1 MPLIRAK
8 YKFDRRIGQNLFGRP
23 KSPVFKRA
31 YKPGQH
37 GLSKKKKKVTEFG
50 EKVLEAKKVR
60 LFYGG
65 LRHKDIKRVV
75 KEGIQKK
82 GNSNDNIVQILES
95 RLSSVVY
102 RAKFAITPFAARQ
115 LINHGH
121 VMVNGKKVDIPSYRL
136 KSGDKISVA
145 TFLKENSHFVHS
157 IKNTE
162 REIPEYITVKGT
174 EAVFHGATISNTHY
188 PVSMNFT
195 SLVEFFS
202 R

>member
-1 MPLIRAK
+1 MPVIRTK
-8 YKFDRRIGQNLFGRP
+8 YKFDRRIGQNLFGRQ

-37 GLSKKKKKVTEFG
+37 GLSKRKKKVTEFG
-50 EKVLEAKKVR
+50 EKIIEAKKVR

-65 LRHKDIKRVV
+65 LRHKDIKRIVT
-75 KEGIQKK
+75 EAINKK
-82 GNSNDNIVQILES
+82 GKSNDNIVRILES

-102 RAKFAITPFAARQ
+102 RAKFAATPFGARQ

-121 VMVNGKKVDIPSYRL
+121 VTVNGKKVDISSYRL
-136 KSGDKISVA
+136 KEGDKVA
-145 TFLKENSHFVHS
+145 IASFMRENNHFIQS
-157 IKNTE
+157 SRSTE
-162 REIPEYITVKGT
+162 REIPEYISVKGL
-174 EAVFHGATISNTHY
+174 EATFHEANLGNTKY
-188 PVSMNFT
+188 PVQINFT